1 MADINKNI
9 SKNLKQIR
17 KEKGLTLEGLSACT
31 GVSKSM
37 LGEIER
43 GTTNPTIS
51 VLWKIA
57 EGLKIPLTSLFE
69 DKGMELDLVKADR
82 MRLMDESNDFSIYSI
97 FPYYDAHKSEMLNL
111 VIRPGAVL
119 SNSGHMN
126 GIDEYIHVVRGQ
138 VKLTLDGE
146 TLLLEEGDSV
156 RFTGSLPHEFT
167 NPGRKEAVLLNVLH
181 YK

>member
-1 MADINKNI
+1 MDDINTNI

-17 KEKGLTLEGLSACT
+17 REKGLTLEGLSSGT

-57 EGLKIPLTSLFE
+57 EGLKMPLTRLFE
-69 DKGMELDLVKADR
+69 DKGREYDHVKANQ
-82 MRLMDESNDFSIYSI
+82 MKLMNDSNGCSIYSI

-111 VIRPGAVL
+111 VLQPGAVL
-119 SNSGHMN
+119 SNIGHMN
-126 GIDEYIHVVRGQ
+126 GIDEYIHVLKGQ
-138 VKLTLDGE
+138 VKLVLHE
-146 TLLLEEGDSV
+146 EALLLSEGDSV
-156 RFTGSLPHEFT
+156 RFNGALAHEFT
-167 NPGRKEAVLLNVLH
+167 NQEDEEAVLLNVL
-181 YK
+181 YYS